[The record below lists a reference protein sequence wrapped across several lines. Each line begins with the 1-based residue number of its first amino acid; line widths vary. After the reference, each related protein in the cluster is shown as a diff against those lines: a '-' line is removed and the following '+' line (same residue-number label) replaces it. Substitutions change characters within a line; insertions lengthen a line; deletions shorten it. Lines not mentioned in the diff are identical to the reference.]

1 MSSHR
6 QLHWWSSLL
15 ENTHYLSMSISNI
28 LEIRIPLKVL
38 KYNILGYVKIRQDI
52 VCTCIWLCVC
62 AKSLQS
68 CLIICNPLDY
78 TPPGSFVHGILQA
91 RTLEWVAISFSNAW
105 KWKEKVKSLS
115 CVQLLATPWTA
126 ATKLLHPWDFPGKIT
141 GVGCHCLLQ
150 MKKAG
155 SSKISKK
162 LLKGGHWNGQK
173 TNAKVFNFINH

>member
-91 RTLEWVAISFSNAW
+91 RTLEWVAIPFSGASSLPRDQIFNSYISCIGRQVNTNLLRSCCERGHPSSRLSAW
-105 KWKEKVKSLS
+105 NLLLHEHYIMQVHGLHIANWWVKSE
-115 CVQLLATPWTA
+115 PY
-126 ATKLLHPWDFPGKIT
+126 K
-141 GVGCHCLLQ
+141 
-150 MKKAG
+150 
-155 SSKISKK
+155 
-162 LLKGGHWNGQK
+162 
-173 TNAKVFNFINH
+173 